1 MRDEVLQG
9 HFTTLLASIEEN
21 IQEWVKTAIESSL
34 GKRGTVGALAV
45 DEFFSK
51 LKSAVQEVEKQL
63 SLRDVISS
71 VVRPLHRVGRVED
84 SVAIVAAPGASVG
97 SEMPF

>member
-1 MRDEVLQG
+1 MRDEVLKG
-9 HFTTLLASIEEN
+9 HFTTLLADIEEN

-34 GKRGTVGALAV
+34 GKRSTVGALAV

-71 VVRPLHRVGRVED
+71 VVRTLHRVGRVAE
-84 SVAIVAAPGASVG
+84 SVAIVAAPGGSVG
-97 SEMPF
+97 SEMPL